1 MQVVS
6 NVMMNLIVTVESI
19 SVLLLKIKK
28 KKLFSYFPLADS
40 TSILSTDEYF
50 WLPVQCSG
58 NTLDS
63 ISVVTLR

>member
-28 KKLFSYFPLADS
+28 TFQLFS
-40 TSILSTDEYF
+40 IGR
-50 WLPVQCSG
+50 Q
-58 NTLDS
+58 N
-63 ISVVTLR
+63 